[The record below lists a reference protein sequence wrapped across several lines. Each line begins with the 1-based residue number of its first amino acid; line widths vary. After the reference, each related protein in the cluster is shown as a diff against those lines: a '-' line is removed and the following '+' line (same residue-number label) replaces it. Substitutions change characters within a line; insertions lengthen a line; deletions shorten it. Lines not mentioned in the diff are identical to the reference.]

1 MNPEV
6 LPIEI
11 SENQKQPS
19 EFLIKPQKSKQLIQL
34 RQSDP
39 TLTLARMKI
48 KSFKTIFRNFQ
59 IQYILLKIKKKKN
72 YQAFHEP
79 VNQEGR
85 KTKQKHTHTYF
96 KCQ

>member
-79 VNQEGR
+79 VNQEG

>member
-34 RQSDP
+34 RQLDP
-39 TLTLARMKI
+39 TLTLARMKMLL
-48 KSFKTIFRNFQ
+48 FKTIFQKFSDT
-59 IQYILLKIKKKKN
+59 IYITLKIKKKK
-72 YQAFHEP
+72 
-79 VNQEGR
+79 
-85 KTKQKHTHTYF
+85 KTTKLSMNHKQ
-96 KCQ
+96 